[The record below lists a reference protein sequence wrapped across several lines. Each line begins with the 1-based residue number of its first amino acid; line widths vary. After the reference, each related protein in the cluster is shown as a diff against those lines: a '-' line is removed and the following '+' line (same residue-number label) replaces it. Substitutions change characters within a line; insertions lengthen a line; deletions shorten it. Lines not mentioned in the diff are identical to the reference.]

1 MMEITREMKMQMFGM
16 KLDGKNYQT
25 IAQQFGCS
33 VQNVV
38 NALHVIKSRNA
49 CGLYPGLRAWMYSNH
64 VTQAQLAKMIDVS
77 ATAVNRILVGVSL
90 PHKVTIDAILRVTG
104 LTYEE
109 AFGDPRKTD

>member
-1 MMEITREMKMQMFGM
+1 MMEITREMKMEMFSL
-16 KLDGKNYQT
+16 KLDGKSDSE

-33 VQNVV
+33 LQVVV
-38 NALHVIKSRNA
+38 NSLHTKREGEI
-49 CGLYPGLRAWMYSNH
+49 CGLYPGLRAWMYTNH
-64 VTQAQLAKMIDVS
+64 VTQAQLAKMIDIS
-77 ATAVNRILVGVSL
+77 ATALNRILVGVSL